1 LESRPQWWISYSN
14 ARQNAVLMC
23 HAARHEVEKDEM
35 LHAHRSM
42 TAVTSDASQALSE
55 TILQSRDQLNQV
67 KAFNEAVLR
76 MQADLLKE
84 MGAGYLKAQGAISG
98 ILQQAEEGLQA
109 LFSRVLRNVE
119 EATSNLKTLSKVH
132 PICDSREQSLMSI
145 QGIKQSAHEVET
157 VREGIQDVFID
168 ATRSSIELTERN
180 KENWAANHE
189 LALALQHS
197 LHASRERELEIAA
210 SFAGYR
216 NEMVCNIK
224 KRLECCS
231 LTYNRELLQ
240 SLWH

>member
-1 LESRPQWWISYSN
+1 
-14 ARQNAVLMC
+14 MC

-119 EATSNLKTLSKVH
+119 EATSNLRTLSKAR
-132 PICDSREQSLMSI
+132 PICDSRVQPLMSI